1 MLDAVQ
7 VERSFPLAEASGYKM
22 LDVKQ
27 PFFLSNQESKAL
39 IIKYFY
45 LGLKLSQ

>member
-7 VERSFPLAEASGYKM
+7 AKRSFPLAEASGYKM

-27 PFFLSNQESKAL
+27 QFF
-39 IIKYFY
+39 
-45 LGLKLSQ
+45 